1 MAVKKVVVLGAS
13 GFLGSRLVIKL
24 KSLGHRVRGVDIIK
38 YPGYMQDAD
47 EFFIIDLK
55 DPPETIID
63 DTIDEVYQLAGSK
76 LSESAIFGDYPRT
89 CDVVNT
95 ATVINL
101 TVLKILK
108 FFMPHPHPKIHMTIM
123 NGINYL
129 SKKCI

>member
-13 GFLGSRLVIKL
+13 GFLGSCLVIKL
-24 KSLGHRVRGVDIIK
+24 KSLGYWVRGVDIIK
-38 YPGYMQDAD
+38 YPGYTQDAD
-47 EFFIIDLK
+47 EFFKK